1 MSSKIE
7 QKELAFNDRRQ
18 APKIER
24 KPKTQTIEKFFLDE
38 FAHLYELANSKPK
51 IQTVGSGFTIIPE
64 YK

>member
-1 MSSKIE
+1 MQQSQFK
-7 QKELAFNDRRQ
+7 FNDRRQ

-38 FAHLYELANSKPK
+38 FAHLYDLANRRPQ
-51 IQTVGSGFTIIPE
+51 IQTVGSGYTIIPE

>member
-1 MSSKIE
+1 MIQST
-7 QKELAFNDRRQ
+7 FNFDDRRQ
-18 APKIER
+18 AQKKER

-51 IQTVGSGFTIIPE
+51 IQTVGNGYTILPE

>member
-1 MSSKIE
+1 MQQS
-7 QKELAFNDRRQ
+7 QFQFNDRRQ
-18 APKIER
+18 APTAQR

-38 FAHLYELANSKPK
+38 FAHLYELANRKPQ

>member
-1 MSSKIE
+1 MIQS
-7 QKELAFNDRRQ
+7 QFQFDDRRQ
-18 APKIER
+18 APKKER

-38 FAHLYELANSKPK
+38 FAHLYELANRKPQ